1 MKKKQ
6 KVDCLI
12 AVIFMMIA
20 VLYLLFPLY
29 HISNL
34 KQINIIMF
42 SIMSVVSLGQF
53 LINYKTKDYTGL
65 FNFFACLVFVIF
77 MIVFDVS
84 KPKIL
89 STCILLWVAL
99 EAFIKF
105 NKSDY
110 YNDRRDRMWKISIIM
125 LTTFII
131 SGILTSI
138 NLKYSEEV
146 RVVVMGF
153 FLFIN
158 SILELVDPIVKYL
171 ITRS

>member
-65 FNFFACLVFVIF
+65 FNFFACLIFVIF
-77 MIVFDVS
+77 MIVFDIS

-110 YNDRRDRMWKISIIM
+110 YNDRRDRMWKISVIM

-131 SGILTSI
+131 SGILNFLATLEEKGVQIIEKDVKISI
-138 NLKYSEEV
+138 
-146 RVVVMGF
+146 
-153 FLFIN
+153 
-158 SILELVDPIVKYL
+158 DPIVKYL